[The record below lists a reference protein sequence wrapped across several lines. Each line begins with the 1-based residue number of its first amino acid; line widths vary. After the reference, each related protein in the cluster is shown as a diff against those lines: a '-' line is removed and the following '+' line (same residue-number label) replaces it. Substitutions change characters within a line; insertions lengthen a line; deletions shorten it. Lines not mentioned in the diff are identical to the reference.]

1 MKKVNSQA
9 EQIAFALGKPRRA
22 GNGWSC
28 LCPAHDDRN
37 PSLSICDGRD
47 GKVLVKCHT
56 GCSQASV
63 ITALKDRDLWPEGER
78 RPFIRRTWEP
88 KPYPQKTV
96 PSAPQRSDFAL
107 DIWNASLE
115 ASSSPVTT
123 YAASRGITDRLPTT
137 IRYYPELKH
146 PSGQSFPAM
155 IGLVTFGVDDTPIGI
170 HRTYLAQ
177 DGSGKANVA
186 QTKLMLG
193 PCSGGAVRLQEA
205 TEVVMIGEGI
215 ETCLSAMQA
224 TGIPA
229 WAALSTSGM
238 RSLVLPETV
247 REVIILVDSDEAGE
261 SAAIACAS
269 RWKQESRRVK
279 LARPPKFS
287 DFNDMLINDLRQG
300 GGGHHD

>member
-1 MKKVNSQA
+1 MIDAQFISKSLRGRKSGSGFVA
-9 EQIAFALGKPRRA
+9 R
-22 GNGWSC
+22 
-28 LCPAHDDRN
+28 CPAHDDRN
-37 PSLSICDGRD
+37 ASLSICDGRD

-63 ITALKDRDLWPEGER
+63 ITALKDRNLWPGGER
-78 RPFIRRTWEP
+78 RPFMRRTWKP
-88 KPYPQKTV
+88 KPHPQKTV
-96 PSAPQRSDFAL
+96 VSAQQRSDFAMEL
-107 DIWNASLE
+107 WHASLE

-137 IRYYPELKH
+137 LRYHPALKH
-146 PSGQSFPAM
+146 PSGQLFPAM
-155 IGLVTFGVDDTPIGI
+155 IGLVTFGADDTPIGI

-238 RSLVLPETV
+238 RSLVLPDTV
-247 REVIILVDSDEAGE
+247 REVIILVDADEAGE

-279 LARPPKFS
+279 LARPPKGS
-287 DFNDMLINDLRQG
+287 DFNDMLIDDLRQS
-300 GGGHHD
+300 GGGHND